1 MVICLSLLAALSA
14 VDVSILEPSDGA
26 SYDGDWL
33 TIRAVV
39 ENDNSL
45 PDSVTLV
52 LNGGD
57 PAGVPRLVTDWY
69 TYMGNHCRTGYS
81 ESPAP
86 HDNTVMW
93 TAAVTGTTHEFAT
106 PVIVDGRV
114 YYNSSED
121 RIAYC
126 LDAAT
131 GEELWRY
138 EGMSLCLD
146 DGMHVQDGRAYLS
159 CDSVYCLDALTG
171 ERLWAFSPGVMTT
184 EIPGPPVPY
193 GDRVYFN
200 YGSVFA
206 LDIATGQEVW
216 RSDEYVGSVSTLT
229 VWGGNVYCPW
239 QDGLAA
245 FDAETG
251 EIVWNFGCGGF
262 WDSSPC
268 LVDGVIYIG
277 GSFDDV
283 VYAIDASDGS
293 LIWQSPELGFI
304 TSTPA
309 FHDGRVFVGVDELP
323 PPNPVVALDSSTGAI
338 EWQYLVP
345 IWENW
350 LHGSPGVADG
360 LVFFGDATPTEEWT
374 AYIRALDEE
383 TGEEIWSYG
392 TTTSWMGVVGSPAIT
407 DGVMYIAASD
417 SNLYA
422 FGTGLKWTYRD
433 DLYADLGTNEL
444 IVNSWSG
451 GAIAASD
458 TIQFV
463 VTQTGIATNPGQDP
477 AASDQ
482 ALTIH
487 PNPFASCASIAFEL
501 ASPGVASVRVF
512 DLSGRLVRTLRSG
525 ELPAGT
531 QLLSWDGSD
540 DSGRLLPPGIYALL
554 LSSPEGDITRS
565 VCLLR

>member
-1 MVICLSLLAALSA
+1 MVICLSLLAVLSA
-14 VDVSILEPSDGA
+14 VDISILEPADGA
-26 SYDGDWL
+26 VYDGDWL

-39 ENDNSL
+39 ENENEL

-52 LNGGD
+52 LNGGE
-57 PAGVPRLVTDWY
+57 PAIVPRLVTDWY

-93 TAAVTGTTHEFAT
+93 TAAVTGTEHEFAT

-121 RIAYC
+121 CIAYC

-131 GEELWRY
+131 GEEIWRY
-138 EGMSLCLD
+138 EGLGYMD
-146 DGMHVQDGRAYLS
+146 DGMHVEDGRAFLAA
-159 CDSVYCLDALTG
+159 DSVYCLDALTG
-171 ERLWAFSPGVMTT
+171 ARVWSFEPDPPVTD
-184 EIPGPPVPY
+184 IQGPPVAF
-193 GDRVYFN
+193 GDRVYFSHG
-200 YGSVFA
+200 YVYA
-206 LDIATGQEVW
+206 LDASTGQEVW
-216 RSDEYVGSVSTLT
+216 RTDESSPSFSTLT
-229 VWGGNVYCPW
+229 VW
-239 QDGLAA
+239 DGQVIRASMDVLAA
-245 FDAETG
+245 FDSETG
-251 EIVWNFGCGGF
+251 EIVWNFDCGGF

-277 GSFDDV
+277 SMWDDCL
-283 VYAIDASDGS
+283 YAIDASDGS
-293 LIWQSPELGFI
+293 LTWQSPGLNGI

-309 FHDGRVFVGVDELP
+309 FHDGRLVFGANASP
-323 PPNPVVALDSSTGAI
+323 PPNPVVALDSNTGSI
-338 EWQYLVP
+338 QWEYLIP
-345 IWENW
+345 KSDDY
-350 LHGSPGVADG
+350 LHGSAGIADG
-360 LVFFGDATPTEEWT
+360 LVFWGELTQSDPT
-374 AYIRALDEE
+374 AFIRSVDEG
-383 TGEEIWSYG
+383 TGEELWSYETETDG
-392 TTTSWMGVVGSPAIT
+392 CGIAGSPAIT

-451 GAIAASD
+451 GTIAASD

-463 VTQTGIATNPGQDP
+463 VTQTGLATDP
-477 AASDQ
+477 SPAPFDPVLAVQ
-482 ALTIH
+482 
-487 PNPFASCASIAFEL
+487 PNPLTSCAAISFELGSSGFAS
-501 ASPGVASVRVF
+501 VQVF
-512 DLSGRLVRTLRSG
+512 DLSGRLVRTLQSG
-525 ELPAGT
+525 EFPAGS

-540 DSGRLLPPGIYALL
+540 DSGRPLPSGIYSLL
-554 LSSPEGDITRS
+554 LSSPDGVASRT